1 MRFMEEA
8 TDVRGAAQATA
19 DRFKALP
26 RPLLAGFQRESERP
40 KRFRARNLVVHCVL
54 HKLIPGP
61 PLLLYGP
68 DVRHT
73 PPALLDP
80 IVTGTPIVKGNPII
94 ALKAHLPPTG
104 RSDVVENGGVMLC
117 VSWSTSEEATGSD
130 RAAQATADR
139 FKALPRPIL
148 T

>member
-1 MRFMEEA
+1 MLCVSWSTSEEA
-8 TDVRGAAQATA
+8 TGSDRAAQATA

-26 RPLLAGFQRESERP
+26 RPLLAGSRRESERP

-94 ALKAHLPPTG
+94 APKAHLPPTG
-104 RSDVVENGGVMLC
+104 RSDVEENGCVMLC
-117 VSWSTSEEATGSD
+117 ISWSTSEEAMDVG
-130 RAAQATADR
+130 RAA
-139 FKALPRPIL
+139 
-148 T
+148 